1 MSKRFVRICAILIYM
16 NEPRFYFATC
26 QVGAEKAVK
35 AEIAKNHPELKF
47 SFSRPGFIT
56 FKEEDSAEP
65 RIAVDSIF
73 TRMWG
78 EVLGWAKEKEGV
90 KKLAEAIPATSQ
102 LHVFSRDE
110 HVPGDEPEKFERDVR
125 MFSLLKEL
133 GVTRSMNQ
141 TPKLNDIVYD
151 LIWVDDLHVFLGS
164 HVNLPS
170 LDGSP
175 GNIPKIPLHR
185 DSPSRAY
192 LKIVEAVQRFRIK
205 QQPGL
210 SVLEVGCAP
219 GGATFAMLN
228 WGAKIVGI
236 DPKRVDMRI
245 QGHANFRHIHKMAK
259 DVTQADLKGVNPD
272 WLVLDM
278 NIAPLETLDELA
290 IVIENLRKNNG
301 KTLLLNK
308 GFLTIKLNDWKFA
321 DSIPLYLSRIEKM
334 GFTQLSVTQ
343 LVSNRQ
349 EFFVMAN
356 GFE

>member
-1 MSKRFVRICAILIYM
+1 MT
-16 NEPRFYFATC
+16 EPRFYFSTC

-35 AEIAKNHPELKF
+35 AEIAKHHPELKF

-56 FKEEDSAEP
+56 FKSDGEGEP
-65 RIAVDSIF
+65 LLAVESIF
-73 TRMWG
+73 SRMWG
-78 EVLGWAKEKEGV
+78 EVLGWAKEKEGI
-90 KKLAEAIPATSQ
+90 KKLAEAVPATSQ

-110 HVPGDEPEKFERDVR
+110 HVPGDEPEKFERDARIV
-125 MFSLLKEL
+125 SLLKEL
-133 GVTRSMNQ
+133 GVTRSTNQ
-141 TPKLNDIVYD
+141 TPKLNDVVYD
-151 LIWVDDLHVFLGS
+151 LIWVDDLHVFLGT
-164 HVNLPS
+164 HVNS
-170 LDGSP
+170 VQLDGSP

-205 QQPGL
+205 QIPGL

-245 QGHANFRHIHKMAK
+245 QGNPNFRHIQKMAK
-259 DVTQADLKGVNPD
+259 DVTNVDLKGINPD

-278 NIAPLETLDELA
+278 NLAPLETLDELA
-290 IVIENLRKNNG
+290 NVVNGLRKNNG

-321 DSIPLYLSRIEKM
+321 DSIPLYLTRIQEI
-334 GFTQLSVTQ
+334 GFRQLTVTQ